1 MASLASSGFSMSNVS
16 VSYTHIIILFQLVT
30 SLSRRLFVGSILV
43 GARGVIMISQQ
54 HIALYVV
61 QVFFGFDVII
71 SRCLLA
77 N

>member
-16 VSYTHIIILFQLVT
+16 VSYAHIIILFQLVT
-30 SLSRRLFVGSILV
+30 SLSRRLFVGSIL
-43 GARGVIMISQQ
+43 AREVIMISQH